1 MTHETTDVQVLST
14 PGCAGC
20 DQIKQLIADVLAG
33 FPDLSWEEIN
43 LMDYPE
49 VAGRYSIMS
58 VPAVVI
64 GGELA
69 FARIPT
75 RDALTDAVRV
85 YTERNDT

>member
-1 MTHETTDVQVLST
+1 MTHETTDVQILST

-69 FARIPT
+69 FAKIPK
-75 RDALTDAVRV
+75 RDALTDAVRA
-85 YTERNDT
+85 YTERNET

>member
-14 PGCAGC
+14 SGCAGL
-20 DQIKQLIADVLAG
+20 DQIKQPIAEVLAG

-43 LMDYPE
+43 LMDCPE
-49 VAGRYSIMS
+49 VAGSYSIMS

-69 FARIPT
+69 FAKIPT
-75 RDALTDAVRV
+75 RGALTDAVRV